1 MALPE
6 KTGPSRRKSGAQVI
20 LNPVIAIDGPAASGK
35 STVARLL
42 ARDLGFVYVDTGAM
56 YRSYAWLALEA
67 ACDPSDRVAVK
78 ALIAGSR
85 FETLFEE
92 GSLELRLNGT
102 DPTTHIRA
110 DRINAVVS
118 QIASVPELREFLVIR
133 QRELRNRK
141 PLVMEGRDIGTVV
154 FTDTPHKYFID
165 ADLSVRDAR
174 RKSQGQ
180 NDALAQR
187 DALDRGRRVAPLTM
201 AADAKLI
208 DSTNLPAEEIARM
221 IAGEL
226 KVRGIQ
232 SRA

>member
-1 MALPE
+1 M
-6 KTGPSRRKSGAQVI
+6 I

-35 STVARLL
+35 STVARLVAQSL
-42 ARDLGFVYVDTGAM
+42 QFVYVDTGAM
-56 YRSYAWLALEA
+56 YRSYAWLALEEK
-67 ACDPSDRVAVK
+67 CDPSDREAVK
-78 ALIAGSR
+78 ALIARSK
-85 FETLFEE
+85 FETLFTD
-92 GSLELRLNGT
+92 GVLELRLNGI

-118 QIASVPELREFLVIR
+118 QIASIPELREFLVIR

-165 ADLSVRDAR
+165 ADPAVRDAR
-174 RKSQGQ
+174 RKNQGQ

-187 DALDRGRRVAPLTM
+187 DAQDRGRRVAPLTM

-208 DSTNLPAEEIARM
+208 DSTHVPADEIART
-221 IAGEL
+221 IVEEL

>member
-1 MALPE
+1 M
-6 KTGPSRRKSGAQVI
+6 I

-35 STVARLL
+35 STVARLVAQSL
-42 ARDLGFVYVDTGAM
+42 QFVYVDTGAM
-56 YRSYAWLALEA
+56 YRSYAWFALEEK
-67 ACDPSDRVAVK
+67 CDPSDREAVK
-78 ALIAGSR
+78 ALIARSN
-85 FETLFEE
+85 FETLFTD
-92 GSLELRLNGT
+92 GALELRLNGI

-118 QIASVPELREFLVIR
+118 QIASIPELREFLVIR

-165 ADLSVRDAR
+165 ADPAVRDAR
-174 RKSQGQ
+174 RKNQGQ

-187 DALDRGRRVAPLTM
+187 DAQDRGRRVAPLTM

-208 DSTNLPAEEIARM
+208 DSTHIPADEIARM
-221 IAGEL
+221 IVEEL

>member
-1 MALPE
+1 M
-6 KTGPSRRKSGAQVI
+6 I

-35 STVARLL
+35 STVARLVAQSL
-42 ARDLGFVYVDTGAM
+42 QFVYVDTGAM
-56 YRSYAWLALEA
+56 YRSYAWLALEEK
-67 ACDPSDRVAVK
+67 CDPSDREAVK
-78 ALIAGSR
+78 ALIARSK
-85 FETLFEE
+85 FETLFTD
-92 GSLELRLNGT
+92 GALELRLNGI

-118 QIASVPELREFLVIR
+118 QIASIPELREFLVIR

-165 ADLSVRDAR
+165 ADPAVRDAR
-174 RKSQGQ
+174 RKNQGQ

-187 DALDRGRRVAPLTM
+187 DAQDRGRRVAPLTM

-208 DSTNLPAEEIARM
+208 DSTHVPADEIART
-221 IAGEL
+221 IVEEL

>member
-1 MALPE
+1 M
-6 KTGPSRRKSGAQVI
+6 I

-35 STVARLL
+35 STVARLVAQSL
-42 ARDLGFVYVDTGAM
+42 QFVYVDTGAM
-56 YRSYAWLALEA
+56 YRSYAWLALEEK
-67 ACDPSDRVAVK
+67 CDPSDREAVK
-78 ALIAGSR
+78 ALIARSK
-85 FETLFEE
+85 FETLFTD
-92 GSLELRLNGT
+92 GVLELRLNGI

-165 ADLSVRDAR
+165 ADPAVRDAR
-174 RKSQGQ
+174 RKNQGQ

-187 DALDRGRRVAPLTM
+187 DAQDRGRRVAPLTM

-208 DSTNLPAEEIARM
+208 DSTHVPADEIART
-221 IAGEL
+221 IVEEL